1 MSISG
6 SALLAGVIGWP
17 ITQSLSPALHGH
29 WIAEHGIDGAYVPL
43 PVRPE
48 DFARVVDG
56 LRRAGFRGA
65 NVTVPHKEAA
75 FALADRHDA
84 AARAIGA
91 VNLLVFDES
100 GLEGRNTDA
109 AGLSA
114 ALIEALGPDQVKGRP
129 VAIWGAGGTARAAV
143 YALAEMGAGE
153 IRLFNRTASRAQTL
167 ASALASVVSAR
178 VSGAGYDRWPEEAK
192 DVALVVHTTSAGMKK
207 APSLELAL
215 DRLPDDAAVFDA
227 VYNPLETE
235 LLAKAR
241 TRGLRTVDGLGMLMH
256 QAVPA
261 FEAFYGVRPAVT
273 PELRCALE
281 KALSGG

>member
-17 ITQSLSPALHGH
+17 IAQSLSPALHGH

-43 PVRPE
+43 PVKPE

-91 VNLLVFDES
+91 VNLLVFDEP
-100 GLEGRNTDA
+100 GFEGRNTDA

-114 ALIEALGPDQVKGRP
+114 ALIEALGPDHVKGRA

-143 YALAEMGAGE
+143 YALAGMGAGE
-153 IRLFNRTASRAQTL
+153 IRLFNRTAGRAQAL

-178 VSGAGYDRWPEEAK
+178 VSGAGYDRWQEEAK

-215 DRLPDDAAVFDA
+215 DRLPDDTAVFDA
-227 VYNPLETE
+227 VYNPLQTA
-235 LLAKAR
+235 LLARAR
-241 TRGLRTVDGLGMLMH
+241 ARGLRTVDGLGMLMH

-261 FEAFYGVRPAVT
+261 FEAFYGVKPAVT
-273 PELRCALE
+273 PGLRCALE